1 MQLNIN
7 LVHFLIMNYLNKF
20 KLNNKISLVTGGAG
34 GIGSEICKALLDAG
48 SKVILADIDTKKSHK
63 ILKEIKKT
71 NTNNNIVFFQV
82 DTTSEKSNRALA
94 NYLVKKYKKLDIL
107 INCVGICINTDATKV
122 KNETWRKVIDINLN
136 SMFYI
141 CKEIG
146 RLFVKQKYGTIV
158 NIGSNSGII
167 VDKPQP
173 QASYNASKAGVH
185 QLTKSL
191 ACEWAKYNIRVNAI
205 APGYVATEMTLLGR
219 RKPHWFKHWIEMTP
233 MRRLAKPSEVASVA
247 LFLASDSSSYCTGS
261 IVSVDGGYTSW

>member
-48 SKVILADIDTKKSHK
+48 SKVILADIDSKKSQK
-63 ILKEIKKT
+63 VLKEIKKT
-71 NTNNNIVFFQV
+71 TGNDNINFFQV
-82 DTTSEKSNRALA
+82 DTTSEKSIRALS
-94 NYLVKKYKKLDIL
+94 NYLIKQYKGLDIL
-107 INCVGICINTDATKV
+107 INCVGICINTDAEKV
-122 KNETWRKVIDINLN
+122 KNEEWKKVIDINLN

-146 RLFVKQKYGTIV
+146 RLFIKQKYGTIV
-158 NIGSNSGII
+158 NIGSNSGLI

-219 RKPHWFKHWIEMTP
+219 RKPHWFKYWIEMTP
-233 MRRLAKPSEVASVA
+233 MRRLAEPSEVASVA
-247 LFLASDSSSYCTGS
+247 LFLASESSSYCTGT

>member
-7 LVHFLIMNYLNKF
+7 IVYFLIMNYLNQF
-20 KLNNKISLVTGGAG
+20 TLNKRISLVTGGAG

-48 SKVILADIDTKKSHK
+48 SQVILADIDSKKSK
-63 ILKEIKKT
+63 KVLQEIKKT
-71 NTNNNIVFFQV
+71 TGNNNIVFFKV
-82 DTTSEKSNRALA
+82 DTTSEKSIKVLV
-94 NYLVKKYKKLDIL
+94 NYLIKQYKGLDVL
-107 INCVGICINTDATKV
+107 INCVGICINTEAKNA
-122 KNETWRKVIDINLN
+122 KNEEWKKVIDINLN

-146 RLFVKQKYGTIV
+146 KIFIKQKHGTIV
-158 NIGSNSGII
+158 NIGSNSGLI

-219 RKPHWFKHWIEMTP
+219 RKPNWFKHWIEMTP